1 LALFNSRL
9 SETRLFDSSL
19 ARLSPEPTGVTQ
31 EGDAIYDIALELNER
46 PRNTIALGG
55 NYGTNEGFGVSAELT
70 RRNATRRGDLLV
82 ADMRIAEREIG
93 LDMIWRR
100 PNELGYGKGLI
111 LTGVLK
117 DENTDAFD
125 QQLAGLGAGYEIIN
139 GPRLTYNFGVNGQ
152 YIRERTS
159 QRREDFQ

>member
-9 SETRLFDSSL
+9 SETRLFDASL
-19 ARLSPEPTGVTQ
+19 ARLSPEPRGVTDA
-31 EGDAIYDIALELNER
+31 GDTIYDITLELNER
-46 PRNTIALGG
+46 PQNTIALGG

-93 LDMIWRR
+93 LDVIWRR

-117 DENTDAFD
+117 DENT
-125 QQLAGLGAGYEIIN
+125 
-139 GPRLTYNFGVNGQ
+139 
-152 YIRERTS
+152 ER
-159 QRREDFQ
+159 